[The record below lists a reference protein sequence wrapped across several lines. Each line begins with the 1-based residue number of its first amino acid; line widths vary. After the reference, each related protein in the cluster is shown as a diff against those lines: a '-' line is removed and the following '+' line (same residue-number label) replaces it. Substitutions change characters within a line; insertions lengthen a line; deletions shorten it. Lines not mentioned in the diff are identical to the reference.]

1 MGGITS
7 VPALVLCTG
16 HLWQTRLC
24 AQWCVLCMR
33 TVLQVMAE
41 LDLANSK
48 LPELITEALVL
59 KRKQKAQMAQQ

>member
-1 MGGITS
+1 
-7 VPALVLCTG
+7 
-16 HLWQTRLC
+16 
-24 AQWCVLCMR
+24 MR